1 MRRVACGCWLFCL
14 LGLAG
19 CGASLQ
25 TLNGMAEEG
34 SVHGDAPIVAHVRTS
49 IAAPPERV
57 WALLVDA
64 AGWPKWADQI
74 ESVSVDGPLVSG
86 RRFTWKSGGMKIH
99 SQVQMFVAGRAL
111 SWTGGALTGK
121 AVHVWRLEPNA
132 SGGTDVA
139 EDESME
145 GLLMAQMYS
154 SAKLAEA
161 DTAWL
166 EALKKAAEQAP

>member
-1 MRRVACGCWLFCL
+1 MRRVACGSWLFCL

-19 CGASLQ
+19 CGDSLQ
-25 TLNGMAEEG
+25 TLNGMAEAGKVHEG
-34 SVHGDAPIVAHVRTS
+34 APIVAHVRTS
-49 IAAPPERV
+49 IAAPPNKV
-57 WALLVDA
+57 WGLLVDA

-74 ESVSVDGPLVSG
+74 DSVTVDGPLVSG
-86 RRFTWKSGGMKIH
+86 RRFVWKSGGMTIH
-99 SQVQMFVAGRAL
+99 SQVQMFVAGKAL

-132 SGGTDVA
+132 SGGTDVM

-154 SAKLAEA
+154 SAKLVEA

-166 EALKKAAEQAP
+166 GALKKAAERAP